1 MWQVTHSATF
11 EGLRKDA
18 VWAAWSD
25 VDRWHEWDPDLDFA
39 HAPDGFNPGT
49 RFVLKP
55 KGGPKVNIRLLRAE
69 PLRGYTDLTVFPLAR
84 MYGIHDMVETSDGL
98 TLSITIRVEGPL
110 TRLWKTLVAQKV
122 ADEAP
127 AQLRSL
133 ANWARQLD
141 AQDGSGGGSHGEAAT
156 DDVQEGGG

>member
-1 MWQVTHSATF
+1 MWQVTHSETF
-11 EGLRKDA
+11 EGLRKEA

-25 VDRWHEWDPDLDFA
+25 VDRWHEWDPDLEFA
-39 HAPDGFNPGT
+39 RAADGFSAGT

-55 KGGPKVNIRLLRAE
+55 KGGPKVTIRLLRAE